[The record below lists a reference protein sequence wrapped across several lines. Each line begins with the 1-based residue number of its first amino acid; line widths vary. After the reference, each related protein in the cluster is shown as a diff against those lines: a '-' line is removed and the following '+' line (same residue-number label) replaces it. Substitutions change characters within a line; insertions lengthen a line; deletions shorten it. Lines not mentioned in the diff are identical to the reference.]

1 MIKAYQ
7 SGELFIEENKTLL
20 EQNKYLA
27 TFFYFDAPLIK
38 EVDINNYMIKVE
50 QTGSILLALRLDP
63 YNLLLLGDASCLDE
77 LLSYLKK
84 GKFKDTE
91 ILCPTEMGDILVKKY
106 NYQIDKG
113 LDFMETRE
121 ITSPSSVEVEIPS
134 LEDVDELYT
143 LMLNFLIDCE
153 ITDNIDKAKVIK
165 LIDSFRVIKKNG
177 QIISMARFGYG
188 TEDSDRISY
197 VYTRP
202 EFRGLGYA
210 RKVVNTV
217 KNEIIQSG
225 RIATLNVDQL
235 NPISNHIYTSLGF
248 RKVFSQGVYRLKEN

>member
-1 MIKAYQ
+1 MIKGYK
-7 SGELFIEENKTLL
+7 SGQLFIEENNTLL
-20 EQNKYLA
+20 DQNKYLA
-27 TFFYFDAPLIK
+27 TFFYVDAPLIK

-50 QTGSILLALRLDP
+50 QTGSILLALRLYP

-77 LLSYLKK
+77 LLSYLRK

-91 ILCPTEMGDILVKKY
+91 ILCPSEMGDLLVKKY

-121 ITSPSSVEVEIPS
+121 ITSPSSAEVEIPS

-143 LMLNFLIDCE
+143 LMLNFLIDCG
-153 ITDNIDKAKVIK
+153 ITDNIDKAKVTK

-177 QIISMARFGYG
+177 QIISMARFGHG

-217 KNEIIQSG
+217 KNEIINSG
-225 RIATLNVDQL
+225 KIATLNVDQL

-248 RKVFSQGVYRLKEN
+248 KKVFSQGVYVRK